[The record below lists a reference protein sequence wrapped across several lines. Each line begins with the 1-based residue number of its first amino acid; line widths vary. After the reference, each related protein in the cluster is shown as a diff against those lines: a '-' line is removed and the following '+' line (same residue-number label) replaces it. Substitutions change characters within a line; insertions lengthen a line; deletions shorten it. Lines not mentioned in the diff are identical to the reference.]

1 MSSKQGN
8 YREVLAVFVG
18 KIPHAKGWW
27 YRLPSRVATNQDG
40 QPLAFDAILPHM
52 GTLFG
57 LTELARPCGRSCTKW
72 AAIKK
77 VMVLLS
83 IFKVGMI

>member
-8 YREVLAVFVG
+8 YCEVLASFVG
-18 KIPHAKGWW
+18 KIPHAKGRW
-27 YRLPSRVATNQDG
+27 YRLPLRVTPAQDG
-40 QPLAFDAILPHM
+40 QPLAFDAILLHM
-52 GTLFG
+52 ETLFG
-57 LTELARPCGRSCTKW
+57 LTELTMWVILYKMVCYK
-72 AAIKK
+72 KK